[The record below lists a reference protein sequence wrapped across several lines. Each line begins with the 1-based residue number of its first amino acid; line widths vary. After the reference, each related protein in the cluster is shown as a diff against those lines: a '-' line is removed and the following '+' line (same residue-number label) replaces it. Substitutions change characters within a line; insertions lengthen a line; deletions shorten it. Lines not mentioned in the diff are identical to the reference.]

1 MQCETKKRQMRW
13 FRSCGTL
20 CQASRCRFCK
30 AVEIRLRRFSREISE
45 SLVRRNVSFLVD
57 MNEVACALRDKR
69 YD

>member
-1 MQCETKKRQMRW
+1 
-13 FRSCGTL
+13 
-20 CQASRCRFCK
+20 
-30 AVEIRLRRFSREISE
+30 VEIRLRRFSREISE